1 MSWEYAI
8 VNQYITRTRGASGT
22 PPPLPPPKKKEK
34 KKEPNFHINKEN
46 KIKDKIV
53 IQLLKLN

>member
-22 PPPLPPPKKKEK
+22 PPPKKKEK

-46 KIKDKIV
+46 KIKDKTV

>member
-1 MSWEYAI
+1 MSREYAI

-22 PPPLPPPKKKEK
+22 TPPPPTPPPPEK
-34 KKEPNFHINKEN
+34 KKEPNFNINKEN

-53 IQLLKLN
+53 IPLLKLN